1 LVLRHVR
8 EHVAD
13 AGHELTIL
21 AGLAGMVKEAEIA
34 RALGI
39 LSQANVG
46 RLLRC
51 IQMYGL
57 PVCAYPSSP
66 KILPRLFTSTRG
78 VVCCEPNVDGEF
90 HSIQSNW
97 PPQTKVPAHL
107 DVDSLMEKMAVD
119 KKNKGGRKAVV
130 LLDSIGH
137 VHREEPILVDD
148 EVLARALSDHL
159 AVDPAKQGLANN
171 NGPACSREAVVS
183 AAWKRL

>member
-1 LVLRHVR
+1 
-8 EHVAD
+8 
-13 AGHELTIL
+13 
-21 AGLAGMVKEAEIA
+21 
-34 RALGI
+34 
-39 LSQANVG
+39 
-46 RLLRC
+46 
-51 IQMYGL
+51 
-57 PVCAYPSSP
+57 
-66 KILPRLFTSTRG
+66 
-78 VVCCEPNVDGEF
+78 VDREF

-159 AVDPAKQGLANN
+159 AVDPAEQGMANN
-171 NGPACSREAVVS
+171 NRIDRCVQELWLLLKSFVMIFIKKWKVKKIAYGDNLEEGKEAMVHHIIVG
-183 AAWKRL
+183 LV